1 MSNFDFKAALPK
13 PVKWATGPNQY
24 DNDGKQPRSMR
35 LFVPCESAYAF
46 AQYIINS
53 AEDREKLRTG
63 KIWDYDKKAEIEV
76 DGFYINGR
84 GRQGRDG
91 EFGTIN
97 PGAAQGGGSGRTTSA
112 PASGELPF

>member
-1 MSNFDFKAALPK
+1 MPNSEFKAALPK

-46 AQYIINS
+46 AQYIINA

-63 KIWDYDKKAEIEV
+63 KIWDYDKNAEVEV
-76 DGFYINGR
+76 EGFYINGK
-84 GRQGRDG
+84 GRQGQDG
-91 EFGTIN
+91 EFGNIN
-97 PGAAQGGGSGRTTSA
+97 PVANQGAGVSA
-112 PASGELPF
+112 SIATPATGELPF

>member
-1 MSNFDFKAALPK
+1 MPNSEFKAALPK

-46 AQYIINS
+46 AQYIINA

-63 KIWDYDKKAEIEV
+63 KIWDYDKKAEVEV
-76 DGFYINGR
+76 EGFFINGR
-84 GRQGRDG
+84 GREGRDG
-91 EFGTIN
+91 EYGTIN
-97 PGAAQGGGSGRTTSA
+97 PAANQGLGVSA
-112 PASGELPF
+112 PLPAPANGELPF